1 MGSKRGDV
9 GRPASLPAT
18 YQDGVI
24 ALSLYVFNGSK
35 FDAIHGSNLDTKQHY
50 VHLEVDEQAPV
61 DEADE
66 TSCMEWGTYSR
77 DEGTGQL
84 TVTQVFDANGDTGLN
99 DAALGLTNLFAQVSG
114 DTLTLE
120 FSDKSDIQGGSNYM
134 DRAN

>member
-1 MGSKRGDV
+1 MEHS
-9 GRPASLPAT
+9 
-18 YQDGVI
+18 Q
-24 ALSLYVFNGSK
+24 
-35 FDAIHGSNLDTKQHY
+35 
-50 VHLEVDEQAPV
+50 VDEQAPV